1 MVPTYDC
8 IEHAFFFRSLIISQ
22 YAARTNYFWI
32 VSNIM
37 YFTNII
43 HYILHYCI
51 GFESVSA
58 YLVITGW
65 EEANF
70 SWEARTEH
78 RTSNIFPQTVQP
90 NLTIKVFFT
99 SNVRSSASSLPAT
112 PLMPDKR
119 STDNSEKFL
128 SSWNYT

>member
-1 MVPTYDC
+1 MVPTYNF
-8 IEHAFFFRSLIISQ
+8 IEHAFFIRSLIISP
-22 YAARTNYFWI
+22 YAGRTNYFWI

-37 YFTNII
+37 YFTTII

-51 GFESVSA
+51 GFESVSV

-70 SWEARTEH
+70 SWEAWTEH
-78 RTSNIFPQTVQP
+78 RKLNIFPQTVQP

-99 SNVRSSASSLPAT
+99 VQFPSKKLLRKVKQSLT
-112 PLMPDKR
+112 KLHLQMRDGF
-119 STDNSEKFL
+119 NG
-128 SSWNYT
+128 N